1 MSVNSMSFEQS
12 ATLLNELR
20 QQVTGQ
26 KSAAPV
32 NNGEFVSVGTPLLQN
47 GYDPIINAITQM
59 VSRTIFSIRPFS
71 RKFPGLRVSEQRYG
85 AITRKLNIADKPFE
99 DNQAFELVDG
109 QSIDQYKVDKP
120 NILQTNFYGAT
131 MFAKKYTIFRD
142 QLNSAFSGPDQFA
155 EFMTMVTQNTLD
167 MIEQAHESMARLTLN
182 NFILGKS
189 DANNGVINV
198 ITEYNA
204 DTHSSVTAQTVYEP
218 ANFPNFI
225 RWLYARIATL
235 TTMMTERTGE
245 YQIQVTGKEVMR
257 HTPLSRQKVY
267 MMAPLL
273 NEINA
278 RVLAD
283 AYHTDFL
290 RISDV
295 EGVNFWQAF
304 DTPDTITGK
313 PTYLATDGTLTPP
326 ASDVTATDVIGVIF
340 DEEALGYTVV
350 NQSADVTPFN
360 AAGDYWNT
368 YYKFV
373 DKYWKDFTEKGIIL
387 KIA

>member
-12 ATLLNELR
+12 AALLNELR

-26 KSAAPV
+26 KAAAPV
-32 NNGEFVSVGTPLLQN
+32 NNGEFVSVGTTLLQN

-59 VSRTIFSIRPFS
+59 VSRTIFSIRPYS

-155 EFMTMVTQNTLD
+155 EFMSMVTQNTLD

-204 DTHSSVTAQTVYEP
+204 ATGSSVTARTVYEP

-225 RWLYARIATL
+225 RWLYARVATL

-304 DTPDTITGK
+304 DTPGTITGK
-313 PTYLATDGTLTPP
+313 PTYLATDGTLTTP

-340 DEEALGYTVV
+340 DEEALGYTVI
-350 NQSADVTPFN
+350 NQSADVSPYN
-360 AAGDYWNT
+360 AAGSYWNT
-368 YYKFV
+368 FYKFV
-373 DKYWKDFTEKGIIL
+373 DKYWNDFSEKGIIL
-387 KIA
+387 KLA